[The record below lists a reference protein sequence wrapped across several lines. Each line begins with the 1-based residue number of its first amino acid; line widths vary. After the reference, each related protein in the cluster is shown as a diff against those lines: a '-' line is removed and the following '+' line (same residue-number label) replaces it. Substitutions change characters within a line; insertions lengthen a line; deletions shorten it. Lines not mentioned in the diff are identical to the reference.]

1 MKTLFLLKKIILL
14 VTTLVLLQSCSK
26 NDDDISYDLTGNWKV
41 IYFIENDNKITKSDQ
56 NTWPDFNKGDIT
68 ANFTEPDSNGRGNIS
83 GIRVSNAYN
92 GEYTIE
98 RNGRISIENIIST
111 DINEPDWTKL
121 FKINSAENFEIKNSI
136 LLISYNMKK
145 NIIAFERN

>member
-1 MKTLFLLKKIILL
+1 MKTLFLLKKIILF

-41 IYFIENDNKITKSDQ
+41 IYFIENGNKITKSDQ